1 MAAQSQKQ
9 QLIDKANARI
19 VISVSIAVFIVVF
32 CLFAVRALISQGL
45 YHNRVIGE
53 KRDAL
58 SQLERN
64 SASLSELE
72 ETYISFTTEPINVIG
87 GNPEGDGPQDGNNA
101 TIVLD
106 ALPAEYDFPA
116 LSSSIEKLLVEGGYP
131 IQSLNGEDQLGA
143 DGGGSGPSPI
153 SYTVGTETSLD
164 GARTLLDTLERSI
177 RPFYIQS
184 LTLEGSNQTLSVTLQ
199 LETFYQP
206 GTGLEVTE
214 KVVK

>member
-1 MAAQSQKQ
+1 MAAQSQKH

-19 VISVSIAVFIVVF
+19 VISVSIAVFVVIF
-32 CLFAVRALISQGL
+32 CLFSIRALISQGL

-53 KRDAL
+53 KKDAL

-72 ETYISFTTEPINVIG
+72 ETYVAFTTEPINVIG

-106 ALPAEYDFPA
+106 ALPAEYDFQA

-131 IQSLNGEDQLGA
+131 IQSLNGEDQSGA

-153 SYTVGTETSLD
+153 SYSVGTETSLE
-164 GARTLLDTLERSI
+164 GARTLLETFERSI